1 LGYPGGGHGWSWS
14 VTVGHRFSDP
24 KIDGHLM
31 GQQIGG
37 HKKNYPF
44 LKVFV
49 LKNLFPIW

>member
-1 LGYPGGGHGWSWS
+1 MLNKANPLGGHGWSWS

-37 HKKNYPF
+37 HKKNYPSKIYG
-44 LKVFV
+44 L
-49 LKNLFPIW
+49 